1 MPIINVD
8 ERVQRAL
15 LEQLKMLTDDAQRTK
30 RKFKPKPAD
39 N

>member
-15 LEQLKMLTDDAQRTK
+15 LEQLKMLTDDAQQTK
-30 RKFKPKPAD
+30 RKFEPKPAD